1 MWKFKRESEAAKE
14 LQAETQGTVQAWSLQ
29 GTEARPTALLLP
41 HIPAEVRGLR
51 RKISAGKAAAGAS

>member
-29 GTEARPTALLLP
+29 GTEARPTALLRP